1 MEAFPIAIH
10 NKIRRQKVTIA
21 MATECR
27 MGAPQRAGRA
37 LKEMQGSA
45 SIHPSRLPNTDQ
57 LQIPNTPPSIY
68 NSYCRSL
75 NFSFNSLNNT
85 EMRPS

>member
-21 MATECR
+21 MAAECR
-27 MGAPQRAGRA
+27 MGALQRAGRA
-37 LKEMQGSA
+37 LRERQGSV
-45 SIHPSRLPNTDQ
+45 SLHPLGLPNTDQ
-57 LQIPNTPPSIY
+57 LQFAKTPPSLY
-68 NSYCRSL
+68 NTYCRSL

>member
-10 NKIRRQKVTIA
+10 NKTRRQKVTIA
-21 MATECR
+21 MAAECR
-27 MGAPQRAGRA
+27 TGALQRAGRA
-37 LKEMQGSA
+37 LRETQGSV
-45 SIHPSRLPNTDQ
+45 SLHPLELPNADQ
-57 LQIPNTPPSIY
+57 LQFANTPPSLY
-68 NSYCRSL
+68 NAYCRSL

>member
-27 MGAPQRAGRA
+27 MGALQKAGRA
-37 LKEMQGSA
+37 LKEMQGSV
-45 SIHPSRLPNTDQ
+45 SLHPSVLPNTDQ
-57 LQIPNTPPSIY
+57 LQFANTHTPPILTVDHLILAS
-68 NSYCRSL
+68 
-75 NFSFNSLNNT
+75 T
-85 EMRPS
+85 A

>member
-27 MGAPQRAGRA
+27 MGALQRAGRA
-37 LKEMQGSA
+37 LQEMQGSV
-45 SIHPSRLPNTDQ
+45 SLHPPGCHTQISSSSPIHPHLHRILIVDH
-57 LQIPNTPPSIY
+57 
-68 NSYCRSL
+68 SL
-75 NFSFNSLNNT
+75 LAST
-85 EMRPS
+85 A

>member
-27 MGAPQRAGRA
+27 MGALQRAGRA
-37 LKEMQGSA
+37 LEEMQGSV
-45 SIHPSRLPNTDQ
+45 SLHHLGLPNTDQ
-57 LQIPNTPPSIY
+57 PQFAITPPSLY
-68 NSYCRSL
+68 NAYCRSP

>member
-27 MGAPQRAGRA
+27 MGALQKGGRA
-37 LKEMQGSA
+37 LKETQGPVSL
-45 SIHPSRLPNTDQ
+45 HPSVLPNTDQ
-57 LQIPNTPPSIY
+57 LQFANAPPS
-68 NSYCRSL
+68 
-75 NFSFNSLNNT
+75 
-85 EMRPS
+85 